1 MERVSMKQDKLSWAR
16 LVSQSEAKQLTLL
29 DYLLERS
36 AAQLETDQAAILAK
50 MDAMLQV
57 MEEAVAFGMTG
68 VTSNSGLTG
77 GSAKK
82 LKEYMETVQA
92 GGNRP
97 ALLGPVAGSAVTY
110 ALAAAEANAA
120 MGRIVAA
127 PTAGASGILP
137 GVLMSLKEH
146 CGVSREKL
154 VEGLV
159 IAGVIGEVI
168 ASRASIAGAIGGCQA
183 ECGSGA
189 AMAAGAVVYI
199 FGGNGKQIDDAVS
212 IVFKNMLGLVCDPVA
227 GLVEVP
233 CIKRNAGSVVQC
245 LLAAELALA
254 GVGSF
259 IPADEAIDA
268 MDKVGRALPYGLRE
282 TAEGGLAVTPTAK
295 AWTEEYFKK
304 IHS

>member
-1 MERVSMKQDKLSWAR
+1 MKKDKLSWAQM
-16 LVSQSEAKQLTLL
+16 VCEAEDKGLTLI
-29 DYLLERS
+29 DFLLERS
-36 AAQLETDQAAILAK
+36 AAQLETDKQSVLER
-50 MDAMLQV
+50 MGRMFRV
-57 MEEAVAFGMTG
+57 MEESVAFGMTG
-68 VTSNSGLTG
+68 VKSNSGLTG
-77 GSAKK
+77 GSAKH
-82 LKEYMETVQA
+82 LKEYFQA
-92 GGNRP
+92 EENGQSCG
-97 ALLGPVAGSAVTY
+97 LLGPVVGTAVMY

-137 GVLMSLKEH
+137 GVLLALKEK
-146 CGVSREKL
+146 CQVSREKL

-159 IAGVIGEVI
+159 VAGVIGEVI
-168 ASRASIAGAIGGCQA
+168 ANRASIAGATGGCQA

-189 AMAAGAVVYI
+189 AMAAGAVVYV
-199 FGGNGKQIDDAVS
+199 FGGTGKQIGDAVS

-245 LLAAELALA
+245 FLAAELALA

-268 MDKVGRALPYGLRE
+268 MDKVGRSLPRGLRE
-282 TAEGGLAVTPTAK
+282 TAEGGLAMTPTAR
-295 AWTEEYFKK
+295 AWTEKYFKG
-304 IHS
+304 ISG

>member
-1 MERVSMKQDKLSWAR
+1 MERVSMKHDKLSWAR

-68 VTSNSGLTG
+68 VASNSGLTG

-199 FGGNGKQIDDAVS
+199 FGGNGKQIGDAVS

>member
-1 MERVSMKQDKLSWAR
+1 MSWAR
-16 LVSQSEAKQLTLL
+16 LVSQSEEKRLPLL
-29 DYLLERS
+29 EYLLERS
-36 AAQLETDQAAILAK
+36 AAQLETDRAAILTK

-168 ASRASIAGAIGGCQA
+168 ASRASIAGATGGCQA

-199 FGGNGKQIDDAVS
+199 FGGNGKQIGDAVS

>member
-1 MERVSMKQDKLSWAR
+1 MKKDKLSWAR
-16 LVSQSEAKQLTLL
+16 LVSEAEAKQLPLI

-36 AAQLETDQAAILAK
+36 AAQVETDKAAVLK
-50 MDAMLQV
+50 KTESMLQV
-57 MEEAVAFGMTG
+57 MEEAVAYGMTG
-68 VTSNSGLTG
+68 VKSNSGLTG

-82 LKEYMETVQA
+82 LKEYITAADKKKQD
-92 GGNRP
+92 
-97 ALLGPVAGSAVTY
+97 LLGPVAGTAVMY

-137 GVLMSLKEH
+137 GVLLSLKEN
-146 CGVSREKL
+146 CGVPRKKL
-154 VEGLV
+154 VEALLV
-159 IAGVIGEVI
+159 AGVIGEVI
-168 ASRASIAGAIGGCQA
+168 ANRASIAGATGGCQA

-189 AMAAGAVVYI
+189 AMAAGAVVYV
-199 FGGNGKQIDDAVS
+199 FGGNGNQIGDAVS
-212 IVFKNMLGLVCDPVA
+212 VVFKNMLGLVCDPVA

-233 CIKRNAGSVVQC
+233 CIKRNAGSVMQC

-268 MDKVGRALPYGLRE
+268 MDKVGRSLPGGLRE

-295 AWTEEYFKK
+295 AWTENYFKK
-304 IHS
+304 IHG

>member
-1 MERVSMKQDKLSWAR
+1 MKKDKLSWAQM
-16 LVSQSEAKQLTLL
+16 VCEAEDKGLTLI
-29 DYLLERS
+29 DFLLERS
-36 AAQLETDQAAILAK
+36 AAQLETDKQSVLER
-50 MDAMLQV
+50 MGEMFRV
-57 MEEAVAFGMTG
+57 MEESVAFGMTG
-68 VTSNSGLTG
+68 VKSNSGLTG

-82 LKEYMETVQA
+82 LKEYIETQQSKTQP
-92 GGNRP
+92 G
-97 ALLGPVAGSAVTY
+97 LLGPVVGTAVMY

-137 GVLMSLKEH
+137 GVLLALKEK
-146 CGVSREKL
+146 CQVSREKL

-159 IAGVIGEVI
+159 VAGVIGEVI
-168 ASRASIAGAIGGCQA
+168 ANRASIAGATGGCQA

-189 AMAAGAVVYI
+189 AMAAGAVVCV
-199 FGGNGKQIDDAVS
+199 FGGTGKQIGDAVS

-245 LLAAELALA
+245 FVAAELALA

-268 MDKVGRALPYGLRE
+268 MDKVGRSLPRGLRE
-282 TAEGGLAVTPTAK
+282 TAEGGLAMTPTAR
-295 AWTEEYFKK
+295 AWTEKYFKG
-304 IHS
+304 ISG

>member
-1 MERVSMKQDKLSWAR
+1 MKQDKLSWAR
-16 LVSQSEAKQLTLL
+16 LVSQSEAKQLPLL

-36 AAQLETDQAAILAK
+36 AAQLETEKASILAK

-82 LKEYMETVQA
+82 LKEYMETIQA
-92 GGNRP
+92 GGNSRP
-97 ALLGPVAGSAVTY
+97 ALLGPVAGSAECSHGAHRGGAY
-110 ALAAAEANAA
+110 
-120 MGRIVAA
+120 GRSQRH
-127 PTAGASGILP
+127 TAGCADVPERTLRRTPDKTGRRAGYCRCDRRSDRQPGFHCRRNRRLP
-137 GVLMSLKEH
+137 G
-146 CGVSREKL
+146 
-154 VEGLV
+154 
-159 IAGVIGEVI
+159 
-168 ASRASIAGAIGGCQA
+168 
-183 ECGSGA
+183 
-189 AMAAGAVVYI
+189 VYI
-199 FGGNGKQIDDAVS
+199 FGGNGKQIGDAVS

>member
-1 MERVSMKQDKLSWAR
+1 MKKDKLSWAQM
-16 LVSQSEAKQLTLL
+16 VCEAEDKGLTLI
-29 DYLLERS
+29 DFLLERS
-36 AAQLETDQAAILAK
+36 AAQLETDKQSVLER
-50 MDAMLQV
+50 MGEMFRV
-57 MEEAVAFGMTG
+57 MEESVAFGMTG
-68 VTSNSGLTG
+68 VKSNSGLTG

-82 LKEYMETVQA
+82 LKEYIETQQSKTQP
-92 GGNRP
+92 G
-97 ALLGPVAGSAVTY
+97 LLGPVVGTAVMY

-137 GVLMSLKEH
+137 GVLLALKEK
-146 CGVSREKL
+146 CQVPREKM

-159 IAGVIGEVI
+159 VAGVIGEVI
-168 ASRASIAGAIGGCQA
+168 ANRASIAGATGGCQA

-189 AMAAGAVVYI
+189 AMAAGAVVYV
-199 FGGNGKQIDDAVS
+199 FGGTGKQIGDAVS

-245 LLAAELALA
+245 FLAAELALA

-268 MDKVGRALPYGLRE
+268 MDKVGRSLPRGLRE
-282 TAEGGLAVTPTAK
+282 TAEGGLAMTPTAR
-295 AWTEEYFKK
+295 AWTEKYFKG
-304 IHS
+304 ISG

>member
-1 MERVSMKQDKLSWAR
+1 MKKDKLSWAR
-16 LVSQSEAKQLTLL
+16 LVSEAEAKQLPLI

-36 AAQLETDQAAILAK
+36 AAQVETDK
-50 MDAMLQV
+50 DAVLKKTESMLQV
-57 MEEAVAFGMTG
+57 MEEAVAYGMTG
-68 VTSNSGLTG
+68 VKSNSGLTG

-82 LKEYMETVQA
+82 LKEYMETIQA
-92 GGNRP
+92 GGNSRP

-168 ASRASIAGAIGGCQA
+168 ASRASIAGATGGCQA

-199 FGGNGKQIDDAVS
+199 FGGNGKQIGDAVS

>member
-1 MERVSMKQDKLSWAR
+1 MSWAR
-16 LVSQSEAKQLTLL
+16 LVSQSEAKQLPLL

-36 AAQLETDQAAILAK
+36 AAQLETEKASILAK

-82 LKEYMETVQA
+82 LKEYMKTVQA

-168 ASRASIAGAIGGCQA
+168 ASRASIAGATGGCQA

-199 FGGNGKQIDDAVS
+199 FGGNGKQIGDAVS

-282 TAEGGLAVTPTAK
+282 TAEGGLAVTPTAR
-295 AWTEEYFKK
+295 AWTEKYFKK
-304 IHS
+304 IHG

>member
-1 MERVSMKQDKLSWAR
+1 MKKDKLSWAQM
-16 LVSQSEAKQLTLL
+16 VCEAEDKGLTLI
-29 DYLLERS
+29 DFLLERS
-36 AAQLETDQAAILAK
+36 AAQLETDKQSVLER
-50 MDAMLQV
+50 MGGMFRV
-57 MEEAVAFGMTG
+57 MEESVAFGMTG
-68 VTSNSGLTG
+68 VKSNSGLTG

-82 LKEYMETVQA
+82 MKEYIEAQQIKTQP
-92 GGNRP
+92 G
-97 ALLGPVAGSAVTY
+97 LLGPVVGTAVMY

-137 GVLMSLKEH
+137 GVLLALKEK
-146 CGVSREKL
+146 CQVSREKL

-159 IAGVIGEVI
+159 VAGVIGEVI
-168 ASRASIAGAIGGCQA
+168 ANRASIAGATGGCQA

-189 AMAAGAVVYI
+189 AMAAGAVVYV
-199 FGGNGKQIDDAVS
+199 FGGTGKQIGDAVS

-245 LLAAELALA
+245 FLAAELALA
-254 GVGSF
+254 GIGSF

-268 MDKVGRALPYGLRE
+268 MDKVGRSLPRGLRE
-282 TAEGGLAVTPTAK
+282 TAEGGLAMTPTARV
-295 AWTEEYFKK
+295 WTEKYFKG
-304 IHS
+304 ISG

>member
-1 MERVSMKQDKLSWAR
+1 MKQDKLSWAH
-16 LVSQSEAKQLTLL
+16 LVSDAEAKQLPLI

-36 AAQLETDQAAILAK
+36 ATQMETDTAAVLTK
-50 MDAMLQV
+50 MNTMLQV
-57 MEEAVAFGMTG
+57 MEEAVAYGMTG
-68 VTSNSGLTG
+68 VKSNSGLSG

-82 LKEYMETVQA
+82 LKEYSNAVA
-92 GGNRP
+92 ISGKLG
-97 ALLGPVAGSAVTY
+97 LLGPVAGTAVMY

-137 GVLMSLKEH
+137 GVLLSLKEH
-146 CGVSREKL
+146 CGVSRAKL
-154 VEGLV
+154 VESLV
-159 IAGVIGEVI
+159 VAGVIGEVI
-168 ASRASIAGAIGGCQA
+168 ANRASIAGATGGCQA
-183 ECGSGA
+183 ECGSGG
-189 AMAAGAVVYI
+189 AMAAGAVVHI
-199 FGGNGKQIDDAVS
+199 FGGSGRQIGDAIS

-233 CIKRNAGSVVQC
+233 CIKRNAGSVVQG

-268 MDKVGRALPYGLRE
+268 MDKVGRSLPGGLRE

-295 AWTEEYFKK
+295 AWTEKYFKE
-304 IHS
+304 IHG

>member
-1 MERVSMKQDKLSWAR
+1 MSWAR
-16 LVSQSEAKQLTLL
+16 LVSQSEEKQLPLL

-36 AAQLETDQAAILAK
+36 AAQLETEKASILAK
-50 MDAMLQV
+50 MDSMLQV

-82 LKEYMETVQA
+82 LKEYMETIQA
-92 GGNRP
+92 DGNRP

-168 ASRASIAGAIGGCQA
+168 ASRASIAGATGGCQA

-199 FGGNGKQIDDAVS
+199 FGGNSKQIGDAVS

-295 AWTEEYFKK
+295 TWTEEYFKK

>member
-1 MERVSMKQDKLSWAR
+1 MVCEAEDKG
-16 LVSQSEAKQLTLL
+16 LTLI
-29 DYLLERS
+29 DFLLERS
-36 AAQLETDQAAILAK
+36 AAQLETDKQSVLER
-50 MDAMLQV
+50 MGGMFRV
-57 MEEAVAFGMTG
+57 MEESVAFGMTG
-68 VTSNSGLTG
+68 VKSNSGLTG

-82 LKEYMETVQA
+82 LKEYIETQQSKTQP
-92 GGNRP
+92 G
-97 ALLGPVAGSAVTY
+97 LLGPVVGTAVMY

-137 GVLMSLKEH
+137 GVLLALKEK
-146 CGVSREKL
+146 CQVSREKL

-159 IAGVIGEVI
+159 VAGVIGEVI
-168 ASRASIAGAIGGCQA
+168 ANRASIAGATGGCQA

-189 AMAAGAVVYI
+189 AMAAGAVVYV
-199 FGGNGKQIDDAVS
+199 FGGTGKQIGDAVS

-245 LLAAELALA
+245 FLAAELALA

-268 MDKVGRALPYGLRE
+268 MDKVGRSLPRGLRE
-282 TAEGGLAVTPTAK
+282 TAEGGLAMTPTAR
-295 AWTEEYFKK
+295 AWTEKYFKG
-304 IHS
+304 ISG

>member
-1 MERVSMKQDKLSWAR
+1 MKKDKLSWAQM
-16 LVSQSEAKQLTLL
+16 VCEAEDKGLTLI
-29 DYLLERS
+29 DFLLERS
-36 AAQLETDQAAILAK
+36 AAQLETDKQSVLER
-50 MDAMLQV
+50 MGEMFRV
-57 MEEAVAFGMTG
+57 MEESVAFGMTG
-68 VTSNSGLTG
+68 VKSNSGLTG

-82 LKEYMETVQA
+82 LKEYIETQQLKT
-92 GGNRP
+92 RP
-97 ALLGPVAGSAVTY
+97 GLLGPVVGTAVMY

-137 GVLMSLKEH
+137 GVLLALKEK
-146 CGVSREKL
+146 CQVSREKL

-159 IAGVIGEVI
+159 VAGVIGEVI
-168 ASRASIAGAIGGCQA
+168 ANRASIAGATGGCQA

-189 AMAAGAVVYI
+189 AMAAGAVVYV
-199 FGGNGKQIDDAVS
+199 FGGTGKQIGDAVS

-245 LLAAELALA
+245 FLAAELALA

-268 MDKVGRALPYGLRE
+268 MDKVGRSLPRGLRE
-282 TAEGGLAVTPTAK
+282 TAEGGLAMTPTAR
-295 AWTEEYFKK
+295 AWTEKYFKG
-304 IHS
+304 ISG

>member
-1 MERVSMKQDKLSWAR
+1 MSWAR

-36 AAQLETDQAAILAK
+36 AAQLETEKVYILAK
-50 MDAMLQV
+50 MDSMLQV

-168 ASRASIAGAIGGCQA
+168 ASRASIAGATGGCQA

-199 FGGNGKQIDDAVS
+199 FGGNGKQIGDAVS

>member
-1 MERVSMKQDKLSWAR
+1 
-16 LVSQSEAKQLTLL
+16 
-29 DYLLERS
+29 
-36 AAQLETDQAAILAK
+36 
-50 MDAMLQV
+50 
-57 MEEAVAFGMTG
+57 
-68 VTSNSGLTG
+68 
-77 GSAKK
+77 
-82 LKEYMETVQA
+82 METIQA
-92 GGNRP
+92 GGNSRP
-97 ALLGPVAGSAVTY
+97 ALLGPVAGSAVMY

-168 ASRASIAGAIGGCQA
+168 ASRASIAGATGGCQA

-199 FGGNGKQIDDAVS
+199 FGGNGKQIGDA
-212 IVFKNMLGLVCDPVA
+212 
-227 GLVEVP
+227 VP

-295 AWTEEYFKK
+295 VWTEEYFKK

>member
-1 MERVSMKQDKLSWAR
+1 MVCEAEDKG
-16 LVSQSEAKQLTLL
+16 LTLI
-29 DYLLERS
+29 DFLLERS
-36 AAQLETDQAAILAK
+36 AAQLETDKQSVLER
-50 MDAMLQV
+50 MERMFRV
-57 MEEAVAFGMTG
+57 MEESVAFGMTG
-68 VTSNSGLTG
+68 VKSNSGLTG

-82 LKEYMETVQA
+82 LKEYIETQQSKTQP
-92 GGNRP
+92 G
-97 ALLGPVAGSAVTY
+97 LLGPVVGTAVMY

-137 GVLMSLKEH
+137 GVLLALKEK
-146 CGVSREKL
+146 CQVSREKL

-159 IAGVIGEVI
+159 VAGVIGEVI
-168 ASRASIAGAIGGCQA
+168 ANRASIAGATGGCQA

-189 AMAAGAVVYI
+189 AMAAGAVVYV
-199 FGGNGKQIDDAVS
+199 FGGTGKQIGDAVS

-245 LLAAELALA
+245 FLAAELALA

-268 MDKVGRALPYGLRE
+268 MDKVGRSLPRGLRE
-282 TAEGGLAVTPTAK
+282 TAEGGLAMTPTAR
-295 AWTEEYFKK
+295 AWTEKYFKG
-304 IHS
+304 ISG

>member
-1 MERVSMKQDKLSWAR
+1 MKKDKLSWAQM
-16 LVSQSEAKQLTLL
+16 VCEAEDKGLTLI
-29 DYLLERS
+29 DFLLERS
-36 AAQLETDQAAILAK
+36 AAQLETDKQSVLER
-50 MDAMLQV
+50 MGEMFRV
-57 MEEAVAFGMTG
+57 MEESVAFGMTG
-68 VTSNSGLTG
+68 VKSNSGLTG

-82 LKEYMETVQA
+82 LKEYIETQQSKTQP
-92 GGNRP
+92 G
-97 ALLGPVAGSAVTY
+97 LLGPVVGTAVMY

-137 GVLMSLKEH
+137 GVLLALKEK
-146 CGVSREKL
+146 CQVSREKL

-159 IAGVIGEVI
+159 VAGVIGEVI
-168 ASRASIAGAIGGCQA
+168 ANRASIAGATGGCQA

-189 AMAAGAVVYI
+189 AMAAGAVVYV
-199 FGGNGKQIDDAVS
+199 FGGTGKQIGDAVS

-245 LLAAELALA
+245 FLAAELALA
-254 GVGSF
+254 GIGSF

-268 MDKVGRALPYGLRE
+268 MDKVGRSLPRGLRE
-282 TAEGGLAVTPTAK
+282 TAEGGLAMTPTAR
-295 AWTEEYFKK
+295 AWTEKYFKG
-304 IHS
+304 ISG

>member
-1 MERVSMKQDKLSWAR
+1 MSWAR
-16 LVSQSEAKQLTLL
+16 LVSQSEAKQLSLL

-36 AAQLETDQAAILAK
+36 AAQLETEKASILAK
-50 MDAMLQV
+50 MDSMLQV

-82 LKEYMETVQA
+82 LKEYMETIQA

-168 ASRASIAGAIGGCQA
+168 ASRASIAGATGGCQA

-199 FGGNGKQIDDAVS
+199 FGGNGKQIGDAVS

>member
-1 MERVSMKQDKLSWAR
+1 MKQDKLSWAR
-16 LVSQSEAKQLTLL
+16 LVGEAEAKQLPLT

-36 AAQLETDQAAILAK
+36 AAQLETDKAAILAK
-50 MDAMLQV
+50 MDTMLQV
-57 MEEAVAFGMTG
+57 MEDAVAYGMTG
-68 VTSNSGLTG
+68 VRSNSGLTG
-77 GSAKK
+77 GSGKK
-82 LKEYMETVQA
+82 LKEYIQA
-92 GGNRP
+92 ADTREKVD
-97 ALLGPVAGSAVTY
+97 LLGPVAGTAVMY

-137 GVLMSLKEH
+137 GVLLALKEH
-146 CGVSREKL
+146 CGVPREKL
-154 VEGLV
+154 VEGLAV
-159 IAGVIGEVI
+159 AGVIGEVI
-168 ASRASIAGAIGGCQA
+168 ANRASIAGATGGCQA

-189 AMAAGAVVYI
+189 AMAAGAVVHI
-199 FGGNGKQIDDAVS
+199 FGGNGRQIGDAIS

-268 MDKVGRALPYGLRE
+268 MDKVGRSLPGRLRE

-295 AWTEEYFKK
+295 AWTEEYFKG
-304 IHS
+304 IRG

>member
-1 MERVSMKQDKLSWAR
+1 MKKDQLSWAQM
-16 LVSQSEAKQLTLL
+16 VCEAEDKGLTLI
-29 DYLLERS
+29 DFLLERS
-36 AAQLETDQAAILAK
+36 AAQLETDKQSVLER
-50 MDAMLQV
+50 MGEMFRV
-57 MEEAVAFGMTG
+57 MEESVAFGMTG
-68 VTSNSGLTG
+68 VKSNSGLTG

-82 LKEYMETVQA
+82 LKEYFQA
-92 GGNRP
+92 EENGQSCG
-97 ALLGPVAGSAVTY
+97 LLGPVVGTAVMY

-137 GVLMSLKEH
+137 GVLLALKEK
-146 CGVSREKL
+146 CQVSREKL

-159 IAGVIGEVI
+159 VAGVIGEVI
-168 ASRASIAGAIGGCQA
+168 ANRASIAGATGGCQA

-189 AMAAGAVVYI
+189 AMAAGAVVYV
-199 FGGNGKQIDDAVS
+199 FGGTGKQIGDAVS

-245 LLAAELALA
+245 FLAAELALA

-268 MDKVGRALPYGLRE
+268 MDKVGRSLPRGLRE
-282 TAEGGLAVTPTAK
+282 TAEGGLAMTPTAR
-295 AWTEEYFKK
+295 AWTEKYFKG
-304 IHS
+304 ISG

>member
-1 MERVSMKQDKLSWAR
+1 MSWAR

-36 AAQLETDQAAILAK
+36 AAQLETEKVYILAK
-50 MDAMLQV
+50 MDSMLQV

-82 LKEYMETVQA
+82 LKGYMETVQA

-168 ASRASIAGAIGGCQA
+168 ASRASIAGATGGCQA

-199 FGGNGKQIDDAVS
+199 FGGNGKQIGDAVS

-304 IHS
+304 IHG

>member
-1 MERVSMKQDKLSWAR
+1 MSWAR
-16 LVSQSEAKQLTLL
+16 LVSQSEAKQLSLL

-36 AAQLETDQAAILAK
+36 AAQLETEKASILAK
-50 MDAMLQV
+50 MDSMLQV

-168 ASRASIAGAIGGCQA
+168 ASRASIAGATGGCQA

-199 FGGNGKQIDDAVS
+199 FGGNGKQIGDAVS

-282 TAEGGLAVTPTAK
+282 TAEGGLAVTPTAR
-295 AWTEEYFKK
+295 AWTEKYFKK
-304 IHS
+304 IHG

>member
-1 MERVSMKQDKLSWAR
+1 MVCEAEDKG
-16 LVSQSEAKQLTLL
+16 LTLI
-29 DYLLERS
+29 DFLLERS
-36 AAQLETDQAAILAK
+36 AAQLETDKQSVLER
-50 MDAMLQV
+50 MGGMFRV
-57 MEEAVAFGMTG
+57 MEESVAFGMTG
-68 VTSNSGLTG
+68 VKSNSGLTG

-82 LKEYMETVQA
+82 LKEYIETQQSKTQP
-92 GGNRP
+92 G
-97 ALLGPVAGSAVTY
+97 LLGPVVGTAVMY

-137 GVLMSLKEH
+137 GVLLALKEK
-146 CGVSREKL
+146 CQVSREKL

-159 IAGVIGEVI
+159 VAGVIGEVI
-168 ASRASIAGAIGGCQA
+168 ANRASIAGATGGCQA

-189 AMAAGAVVYI
+189 AMAAGAVVYV
-199 FGGNGKQIDDAVS
+199 FGGTGKQIGDAVS

-245 LLAAELALA
+245 FLAAELALA
-254 GVGSF
+254 GIGSF

-268 MDKVGRALPYGLRE
+268 MDKVGRSLPRGLRE
-282 TAEGGLAVTPTAK
+282 TAEGGLAMTPTAR
-295 AWTEEYFKK
+295 AWTEKYFKG
-304 IHS
+304 ISG

>member
-1 MERVSMKQDKLSWAR
+1 MKKDKLSWAQM
-16 LVSQSEAKQLTLL
+16 VCEAEDKGLTLI
-29 DYLLERS
+29 DFLLERS
-36 AAQLETDQAAILAK
+36 AAQLETDKQSVLER
-50 MDAMLQV
+50 MGEMFRV
-57 MEEAVAFGMTG
+57 MEESVAFGMTG
-68 VTSNSGLTG
+68 VKSNSGLTG

-82 LKEYMETVQA
+82 LKEYIETQQSKTQP
-92 GGNRP
+92 G
-97 ALLGPVAGSAVTY
+97 LLGPVVGTAVMY

-137 GVLMSLKEH
+137 GVLLALKEK
-146 CGVSREKL
+146 CQVPREKL

-159 IAGVIGEVI
+159 VAGVIGEVI
-168 ASRASIAGAIGGCQA
+168 ANRASIAGATGGCQA

-189 AMAAGAVVYI
+189 AMAAGAVVYV
-199 FGGNGKQIDDAVS
+199 FGGTGKQIGDAVS

-245 LLAAELALA
+245 FLAAELALA

-268 MDKVGRALPYGLRE
+268 MDKVGRSLPRGLRE
-282 TAEGGLAVTPTAK
+282 TAEGGLAMTPTAR
-295 AWTEEYFKK
+295 AWTEKNFKG
-304 IHS
+304 ISG

>member
-1 MERVSMKQDKLSWAR
+1 MKKDKLSWAQM
-16 LVSQSEAKQLTLL
+16 VCEAEDKGLTLI
-29 DYLLERS
+29 DFLLERS
-36 AAQLETDQAAILAK
+36 AAQLETDKQSVLER
-50 MDAMLQV
+50 MGEMFRV
-57 MEEAVAFGMTG
+57 MEESVAFGMTG
-68 VTSNSGLTG
+68 VKSNSGLTG

-82 LKEYMETVQA
+82 MKEYIEAQQIKTQP
-92 GGNRP
+92 G
-97 ALLGPVAGSAVTY
+97 LLGPVVGTAVMY

-137 GVLMSLKEH
+137 GVLLALKEK
-146 CGVSREKL
+146 CQVSREKL

-159 IAGVIGEVI
+159 VAGVIGEVI
-168 ASRASIAGAIGGCQA
+168 ANRASIAGATGGCQA

-189 AMAAGAVVYI
+189 AMAAGAVVYV
-199 FGGNGKQIDDAVS
+199 FGGTGKQIGDAVS

-245 LLAAELALA
+245 FLAAELALA

-268 MDKVGRALPYGLRE
+268 MDKVGRSLPRGLRE
-282 TAEGGLAVTPTAK
+282 TAEGGLAMTPTAR
-295 AWTEEYFKK
+295 AWTEKYFKG
-304 IHS
+304 ISG

>member
-1 MERVSMKQDKLSWAR
+1 MSWAR
-16 LVSQSEAKQLTLL
+16 LVSESEKKQLPLL

-36 AAQLETDQAAILAK
+36 AAQLETEKVYILAK
-50 MDAMLQV
+50 MDSMLQV

-146 CGVSREKL
+146 CGVYREKL

-168 ASRASIAGAIGGCQA
+168 ASRASIAGATGGCQA

-189 AMAAGAVVYI
+189 AMAAGAVVFI
-199 FGGNGKQIDDAVS
+199 FGGNGKQIGDAVS

>member
-1 MERVSMKQDKLSWAR
+1 MKKDKLSWAQM
-16 LVSQSEAKQLTLL
+16 VCEAEDKGLTLI
-29 DYLLERS
+29 DFLLERS
-36 AAQLETDQAAILAK
+36 AAQLETDKQSVLER
-50 MDAMLQV
+50 MGEMFRV
-57 MEEAVAFGMTG
+57 MEESVAFGMTG
-68 VTSNSGLTG
+68 VKSNSGLTG

-82 LKEYMETVQA
+82 LKEYIETQQSKTQP
-92 GGNRP
+92 G
-97 ALLGPVAGSAVTY
+97 LLGPVVGTAVMY

-137 GVLMSLKEH
+137 GVLLALKEK
-146 CGVSREKL
+146 CQVPREKL

-159 IAGVIGEVI
+159 VAGVIGEII
-168 ASRASIAGAIGGCQA
+168 ANRASIAGATGGCQA

-189 AMAAGAVVYI
+189 AMAAGAVVYV
-199 FGGNGKQIDDAVS
+199 FGGTGKQIGDAVS

-245 LLAAELALA
+245 FLAAELALA

-268 MDKVGRALPYGLRE
+268 MDKVGRSLPRGLRE
-282 TAEGGLAVTPTAK
+282 TAEGGLAMTPTAR
-295 AWTEEYFKK
+295 AWTEKYFKG
-304 IHS
+304 ISG

>member
-1 MERVSMKQDKLSWAR
+1 MSWAR

-82 LKEYMETVQA
+82 LKGYMETVQA

-168 ASRASIAGAIGGCQA
+168 ASRASIAGATGGCQA

-199 FGGNGKQIDDAVS
+199 FGGNGKQIGDAVS

>member
-1 MERVSMKQDKLSWAR
+1 
-16 LVSQSEAKQLTLL
+16 
-29 DYLLERS
+29 
-36 AAQLETDQAAILAK
+36 
-50 MDAMLQV
+50 

-82 LKEYMETVQA
+82 LKGYMETVQA

-168 ASRASIAGAIGGCQA
+168 ASRASIAGATGGCQA

-199 FGGNGKQIDDAVS
+199 FGGNGKQIGDAVS

>member
-1 MERVSMKQDKLSWAR
+1 MKKDKLSWAQM
-16 LVSQSEAKQLTLL
+16 VCEAEDKGLTLI
-29 DYLLERS
+29 DFLLERS
-36 AAQLETDQAAILAK
+36 AAQLETDKQSVLER
-50 MDAMLQV
+50 MGEMFRV
-57 MEEAVAFGMTG
+57 MEESVAFGMTG
-68 VTSNSGLTG
+68 VKSNSGLTG

-82 LKEYMETVQA
+82 LKEYIETQQSKTKP
-92 GGNRP
+92 G
-97 ALLGPVAGSAVTY
+97 LLGPVVGTAVMY

-137 GVLMSLKEH
+137 GVLLALKEK
-146 CGVSREKL
+146 CQVSREKL

-159 IAGVIGEVI
+159 VAGVIGEVI
-168 ASRASIAGAIGGCQA
+168 ANRASIAGATGGCQA

-189 AMAAGAVVYI
+189 AMAAGAVVYV
-199 FGGNGKQIDDAVS
+199 FGGTGKQIGDAVS

-245 LLAAELALA
+245 FLAAELALA

-268 MDKVGRALPYGLRE
+268 MDKVGRSLPRGLRE
-282 TAEGGLAVTPTAK
+282 TAEGGLAMTPTAR
-295 AWTEEYFKK
+295 AWTEKYFKG
-304 IHS
+304 ISG

>member
-1 MERVSMKQDKLSWAR
+1 MSWAR
-16 LVSQSEAKQLTLL
+16 LVSQSEAKQLSLL

-36 AAQLETDQAAILAK
+36 AAQLETEKASILAK
-50 MDAMLQV
+50 MDSMLQV

-82 LKEYMETVQA
+82 LKEYMKTVQA

-168 ASRASIAGAIGGCQA
+168 ASRASIAGATGGCQA

-199 FGGNGKQIDDAVS
+199 FGGNGKQIGDAVS

-282 TAEGGLAVTPTAK
+282 TAEGGLAVTPTAR
-295 AWTEEYFKK
+295 AWTEKYFKK
-304 IHS
+304 IHG

>member
-1 MERVSMKQDKLSWAR
+1 MSWAR
-16 LVSQSEAKQLTLL
+16 LVSQSEAKQLPLP

-199 FGGNGKQIDDAVS
+199 FGGNGKQIGDAVS

>member
-1 MERVSMKQDKLSWAR
+1 MKKDKLSWAQM
-16 LVSQSEAKQLTLL
+16 VCEAEDKGLTLI
-29 DYLLERS
+29 DFLLERS
-36 AAQLETDQAAILAK
+36 AAQLETDKQSVLER
-50 MDAMLQV
+50 MGGMFRV
-57 MEEAVAFGMTG
+57 MEESVAFGMTG
-68 VTSNSGLTG
+68 VKSNSGLTG

-82 LKEYMETVQA
+82 MKEYIEAQQIKTQP
-92 GGNRP
+92 G
-97 ALLGPVAGSAVTY
+97 LLGPVVGTAVMY

-137 GVLMSLKEH
+137 GVLLALKEK
-146 CGVSREKL
+146 CQVSREKL

-159 IAGVIGEVI
+159 VAGVIGEVI
-168 ASRASIAGAIGGCQA
+168 ANRASIAGATGGCQA

-189 AMAAGAVVYI
+189 AMAAGAVVYV
-199 FGGNGKQIDDAVS
+199 FGGTGKQIGDAVS

-245 LLAAELALA
+245 FLAAELALA
-254 GVGSF
+254 GIGSF

-268 MDKVGRALPYGLRE
+268 MDKVGRSLPRGLRE
-282 TAEGGLAVTPTAK
+282 TAEGGLAMTPTAR
-295 AWTEEYFKK
+295 AWTEKYFKG
-304 IHS
+304 ISG